1 MCNEQLSL
9 IASVLSATLRMSV
22 PLGFAAIGGAISER
36 SGIIALGL
44 EGYMTIGAFFA
55 VLGAYMTN
63 SAAFGLLAGALA
75 AGIFA
80 LIYGFVS
87 IHLKAQQTVSG
98 LGMNTIAPGL
108 VAILMVAIFGN
119 KGKSA
124 LTPNLQPI
132 ELPVISKIPFLG
144 EVFSGH
150 TILLY
155 AFLLIAVLC
164 WVIMYKTPEG
174 IRLRSAGTNPEVIE
188 ALGLSVK
195 AIQYRA
201 VFTSGILAGIGGAY
215 LSIAQ
220 LNFYSSDMVSGRGFI
235 AIAVFVFAGWNPVR
249 CIWASLL
256 LGFTEAIQM
265 RLQTLGMPSQII
277 QMLPYFCTLLVL
289 ANIRTSRKKHHI
301 M

>member
-256 LGFTEAIQM
+256 FGFTEAIQM

-301 M
+301 R

>member
-108 VAILMVAIFGN
+108 VA
-119 KGKSA
+119 
-124 LTPNLQPI
+124 
-132 ELPVISKIPFLG
+132 
-144 EVFSGH
+144 EVLSG
-150 TILLY
+150 
-155 AFLLIAVLC
+155 
-164 WVIMYKTPEG
+164 
-174 IRLRSAGTNPEVIE
+174 
-188 ALGLSVK
+188 
-195 AIQYRA
+195 
-201 VFTSGILAGIGGAY
+201 
-215 LSIAQ
+215 
-220 LNFYSSDMVSGRGFI
+220 
-235 AIAVFVFAGWNPVR
+235 
-249 CIWASLL
+249 
-256 LGFTEAIQM
+256 
-265 RLQTLGMPSQII
+265 
-277 QMLPYFCTLLVL
+277 
-289 ANIRTSRKKHHI
+289 
-301 M
+301 